1 MERISNKSPCLD
13 CCSDR
18 QIGNPDVWQ
27 SDCYRCQ
34 KLPNWKAKV
43 IDRLA
48 EIEDILG
55 DDYDLDRLKELV
67 EADKEGRCVALPCK
81 AGDTINAF
89 RFQDDRGIY
98 CVSDKVTSVS
108 WNKNG
113 YTVRTKEK
121 FYPIKEKDGY
131 DFAPIEKYPYALA
144 DFYIGEEEVTKAAL
158 KRMKGENK

>member
-1 MERISNKSPCLD
+1 MKRITKIYPSGAWGLSG
-13 CCSDR
+13 S
-18 QIGNPDVWQ
+18 
-27 SDCYRCQ
+27 
-34 KLPNWKAKV
+34 
-43 IDRLA
+43 IDDAVLRFA
-48 EIEDILG
+48 EIENILG
-55 DDYDLDRLKELV
+55 DEYDLEHLKELV
-67 EADKEGRCVALPCK
+67 GAEREGRCVVLPCK
-81 AGDTINAF
+81 VGDTINAF

-144 DFYIGEEEVTKAAL
+144 DFYIGEEEAEVAL
-158 KRMKGENK
+158 EKMKGAAK

>member
-1 MERISNKSPCLD
+1 MKRITSPKT
-13 CCSDR
+13 
-18 QIGNPDVWQ
+18 VWNT
-27 SDCYRCQ
+27 SGEIYNAVYR
-34 KLPNWKAKV
+34 LN
-43 IDRLA
+43 
-48 EIEDILG
+48 EIENILG
-55 DDYDLDRLKELV
+55 DEYDLEHLKELV
-67 EADKEGRCVALPCK
+67 EADREGRCVALPCK

-144 DFYIGEEEVTKAAL
+144 DFYIGEEEVAEAAL
-158 KRMKGENK
+158 KNITH